1 MQPQEEP
8 TSPITEQTESDSG
21 DWRYNDEL
29 RIILHDTEACQLCNA
44 YLGHFISSVMDED
57 ESLKEARLALDT
69 ADAQALKELD
79 DAQRSRDEVFKSSPK
94 CVSSSILPGLP

>member
-1 MQPQEEP
+1 
-8 TSPITEQTESDSG
+8 
-21 DWRYNDEL
+21 
-29 RIILHDTEACQLCNA
+29 
-44 YLGHFISSVMDED
+44 MDED
-57 ESLKEARLALDT
+57 ESLKEARLAPDT